1 MKRIEISA
9 VTLCSLLAA
18 ATHGATVADGSTGAL
33 TGAAAGFAAPL
44 PGALLPSSGLSTGD
58 ADALLSGLSISCG
71 ASAYYDSNIGQ
82 RAGTAADPVQDD
94 FILSISP
101 SLQWGRGTSLWNLN
115 VAASGSYGHHLEGSN
130 YDSMNRSF
138 SASGA
143 YHAGRLELS
152 GNLSQGYSEG
162 SNRYYGEVIG
172 QSSYGMGFTAAY
184 EISPKTSVVSS
195 FNSSWNESGSG
206 LGATE
211 NQSANLSA
219 MWRYSPLLR
228 FGPGIGYTS
237 ASGDIESARTTIGP
251 TLSADYELTRK
262 VSMNGRVGL
271 DFADS
276 GDSGTNQTVS
286 SSLAASYRLNRLWG
300 FNASMSRGIQA
311 DGGSSGTFREDT
323 ALRFG
328 VNHQMRRVTAAVG
341 LGYVHSTYL
350 ESSGSIQP
358 AGIDYLSID
367 TSLSLPFSGNRA
379 SATVFFRYN
388 DSVSDNEAQ
397 NWDGLQTGVSVNYRF

>member
-1 MKRIEISA
+1 VKRIEISA

-18 ATHGATVADGSTGAL
+18 ATHGATVADSSSGAL
-33 TGAAAGFAAPL
+33 TGAAAGFAAPV
-44 PGALLPSSGLSTGD
+44 PGALLSSSGLSLED
-58 ADALLSGLSISCG
+58 ADSLLSGLSISCG

-82 RAGTAADPVQDD
+82 RAGTAADPRQDD

-101 SLQWGRGTSLWNLN
+101 SVQWLRGTSLWNLSL
-115 VAASGSYGHHLEGSN
+115 AASGRYGHPFEDSN

-138 SASGA
+138 SVSGA

-152 GNLSQGYSEG
+152 GNLNQGFSEG
-162 SNRYYGEVIG
+162 SNRYYGEVIR

-184 EISPKTSVVSS
+184 EISPKTSLISS
-195 FNSSWNESGSG
+195 FNSSWNEPDSG

-228 FGPGIGYTS
+228 FGPGIGYSS
-237 ASGDIESARTTIGP
+237 ASGDIESVRSTLGP
-251 TLSADYELTRK
+251 TLSAVYELSRK
-262 VSMNGRVGL
+262 VSMSGRVGL

-286 SSLAASYRLNRLWG
+286 SSLAASYRLNRLWE
-300 FNASMSRGIQA
+300 FDASMSRGIQA
-311 DGGSSGTFREDT
+311 DGGSRGAFREDT

-328 VNHQMRRVTAAVG
+328 VNHPIRRVAAAVG

-350 ESSGSIQP
+350 ASSDSGQSP
-358 AGIDYLSID
+358 GIDYLSID

-397 NWDGLQTGVSVNYRF
+397 NWDGFQSGVSVNYRF

>member
-1 MKRIEISA
+1 M
-9 VTLCSLLAA
+9 
-18 ATHGATVADGSTGAL
+18 
-33 TGAAAGFAAPL
+33 
-44 PGALLPSSGLSTGD
+44 
-58 ADALLSGLSISCG
+58 
-71 ASAYYDSNIGQ
+71 
-82 RAGTAADPVQDD
+82 
-94 FILSISP
+94 
-101 SLQWGRGTSLWNLN
+101 
-115 VAASGSYGHHLEGSN
+115 AASGSYGHHLEDSN

-152 GNLSQGYSEG
+152 GNLSQGFSEG
-162 SNRYYGEVIG
+162 SNRYYGEVIR

-184 EISPKTSVVSS
+184 EISPKTSLVSS
-195 FNSSWNESGSG
+195 VSSSWNAPDSG

-228 FGPGIGYTS
+228 FGPGIGYSS
-237 ASGDIESARTTIGP
+237 ASGDLQSARSSIGP

-262 VSMNGRVGL
+262 VSVSGSVGL
-271 DFADS
+271 DFANS
-276 GDSGTNQTVS
+276 GNSGTNQTVS
-286 SSLAASYRLNRLWG
+286 SSLEATYRLNRLWE

-328 VNHQMRRVTAAVG
+328 VNHQIRRVAAAVG

-350 ESSGSIQP
+350 APSDSIQSP
-358 AGIDYLSID
+358 GIDYLSID
-367 TSLSLPFSGNRA
+367 TSLSIPFSGNRA

-388 DSVSDNEAQ
+388 DSVSDNEAR
-397 NWDGLQTGVSVNYRF
+397 NWDGFQTGVSVNYRF